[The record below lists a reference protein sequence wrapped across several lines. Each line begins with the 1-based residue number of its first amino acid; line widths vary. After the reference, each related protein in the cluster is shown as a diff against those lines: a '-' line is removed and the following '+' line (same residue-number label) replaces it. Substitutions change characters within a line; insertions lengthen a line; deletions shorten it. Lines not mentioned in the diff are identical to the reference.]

1 MTYDK
6 AVPRRAAKLAVM
18 STRLPDAISREVREI
33 EVLLASCAEADRL
46 ERARRLALQVA
57 QAAPNGL
64 VASLALQVGA
74 TIACFEKYPRAE
86 PYGTALLI
94 ALHRLASAVGA

>member
-1 MTYDK
+1 MIYDK
-6 AVPRRAAKLAVM
+6 AGPRRAAKLGAM
-18 STRLPDAISREVREI
+18 SARLPDAISREVREI
-33 EVLLASCAEADRL
+33 EALLASCAEADRL
-46 ERARRLALQVA
+46 QRARRLALQVA
-57 QAAPNGL
+57 QAAPSGL

-74 TIACFEKYPRAE
+74 TIACFERYPQAE